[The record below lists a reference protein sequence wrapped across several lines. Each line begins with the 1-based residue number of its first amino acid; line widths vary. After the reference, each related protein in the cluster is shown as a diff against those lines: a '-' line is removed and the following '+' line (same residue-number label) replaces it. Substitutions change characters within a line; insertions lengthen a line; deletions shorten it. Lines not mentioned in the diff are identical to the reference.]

1 MSVSP
6 TGTVRALAL
15 SATALA
21 VLVKHTGGG
30 LAIER
35 YAIPAGTLITSTPV
49 SARASSQVLDISG
62 RWIVYR
68 VGRYIRI
75 VDDLGGNRL
84 LAIALGIPIGV
95 SIEGRRVAWAENALA
110 RHRFRA
116 AFVPG

>member
-1 MSVSP
+1 M
-6 TGTVRALAL
+6 
-15 SATALA
+15 
-21 VLVKHTGGG
+21 
-30 LAIER
+30 
-35 YAIPAGTLITSTPV
+35 PV

-84 LAIALGIPIGV
+84 LVIALGSPISV